1 MKLQFSQKKD
11 PKVHYLFMEGD
22 LIGDEAGP
30 RLAELVSDSVE
41 EGIKVL
47 VIDLEKVRY
56 ISSSGLG
63 LLITLLTKMKNA
75 GGELFLTA
83 PSEHVKKLLII
94 TKLNGIFKVLDS
106 VDEKGVRDIASEA
119 KAEACEVRSKR
130 QRTRT
135 KAES

>member
-1 MKLQFSQKKD
+1 MGIARRKIVKTKRTNMKLQFSQKKD

-30 RLAELVSDSVE
+30 RLAEMVSDSVE
-41 EGIKVL
+41 EGIKIL

-63 LLITLLTKMKNA
+63 LLITLLTKMRNA
-75 GGELFLTA
+75 GGELYLTA

-94 TKLNGIFKVLDS
+94 TKLNGIFKVFDS
-106 VDEKGVRDIASEA
+106 VDELTSHL
-119 KAEACEVRSKR
+119 
-130 QRTRT
+130 
-135 KAES
+135 

>member
-1 MKLQFSQKKD
+1 MEIARRKIVKTKRTNMKLQFSQKKD

-30 RLAELVSDSVE
+30 MLAEMVSDSVE

-106 VDEKGVRDIASEA
+106 VDELTS
-119 KAEACEVRSKR
+119 
-130 QRTRT
+130 QL
-135 KAES
+135 

>member
-1 MKLQFSQKKD
+1 MKLHFSQKKD
-11 PKVHYLFMEGD
+11 TKVHYLFMEGD

-30 RLAELVSDSVE
+30 RLAEMVSDSVE
-41 EGIKVL
+41 EGIKVI

-75 GGELFLTA
+75 DGDLYLTA

-106 VDEKGVRDIASEA
+106 VDAFTA
-119 KAEACEVRSKR
+119 
-130 QRTRT
+130 QL
-135 KAES
+135 

>member
-1 MKLQFSQKKD
+1 MEIARRKIVKTKRTNMKLQFSQKKD

-30 RLAELVSDSVE
+30 MLAEMVSDSVE

-106 VDEKGVRDIASEA
+106 VDELTSPL
-119 KAEACEVRSKR
+119 
-130 QRTRT
+130 
-135 KAES
+135 

>member
-1 MKLQFSQKKD
+1 MEIAERKIVKTKRTNMKLQFTQKKD

-106 VDEKGVRDIASEA
+106 LDEFTA
-119 KAEACEVRSKR
+119 
-130 QRTRT
+130 QL
-135 KAES
+135 

>member
-1 MKLQFSQKKD
+1 MEIAERKIVKTKRTNMKLQFTQKKD

-94 TKLNGIFKVLDS
+94 TKLNGIFNLLDS
-106 VDEKGVRDIASEA
+106 VDEFTA
-119 KAEACEVRSKR
+119 
-130 QRTRT
+130 QL
-135 KAES
+135 

>member
-1 MKLQFSQKKD
+1 MEIARRKIVKTKRTNMKLQFSQKKD
-11 PKVHYLFMEGD
+11 PKVHYLSMEGD

-30 RLAELVSDSVE
+30 RLAEMVSDSVE

-63 LLITLLTKMKNA
+63 LLITLLTKMRNA
-75 GGELFLTA
+75 GGELYLTA

-94 TKLNGIFKVLDS
+94 TKLNGIFKVFDS
-106 VDEKGVRDIASEA
+106 VDELTSHL
-119 KAEACEVRSKR
+119 
-130 QRTRT
+130 
-135 KAES
+135 

>member
-11 PKVHYLFMEGD
+11 LKVHYLYLEGD
-22 LIGDEAGP
+22 LIGDETGP
-30 RLAELVSDSVE
+30 RLAEMVSDSVE

-63 LLITLLTKMKNA
+63 LLITLLTKMKNV

-106 VDEKGVRDIASEA
+106 VDELTS
-119 KAEACEVRSKR
+119 
-130 QRTRT
+130 QQ
-135 KAES
+135 

>member
-22 LIGDEAGP
+22 LIGDEVGP
-30 RLAELVSDSVE
+30 RLAEMVSDSVE
-41 EGIKVL
+41 EGIKIL

-63 LLITLLTKMKNA
+63 LLITLLTKMRNA
-75 GGELFLTA
+75 GGELYLTA

-94 TKLNGIFKVLDS
+94 TKLNGIFKVFDS
-106 VDEKGVRDIASEA
+106 VDELTSHL
-119 KAEACEVRSKR
+119 
-130 QRTRT
+130 
-135 KAES
+135 

>member
-1 MKLQFSQKKD
+1 MKLHFSQKKD

-30 RLAELVSDSVE
+30 RLAEMVSDSVE
-41 EGIKVL
+41 EGVKII

-75 GGELFLTA
+75 GGDLYLTA

-94 TKLNGIFKVLDS
+94 TKLNGIFKVLES
-106 VDEKGVRDIASEA
+106 VDEFTA
-119 KAEACEVRSKR
+119 
-130 QRTRT
+130 QF
-135 KAES
+135 

>member
-1 MKLQFSQKKD
+1 MKLQFTQKKD
-11 PKVHYLFMEGD
+11 PKVHYMCMEGD

-106 VDEKGVRDIASEA
+106 VDEFTA
-119 KAEACEVRSKR
+119 
-130 QRTRT
+130 QL
-135 KAES
+135 